1 MRSLLILVALLVLCS
16 HAVFALTERGQAIE
30 LQIVD
35 LMEKCRGKTVAMLT
49 NPTSTDGTMRPIFER
64 II

>member
-1 MRSLLILVALLVLCS
+1 
-16 HAVFALTERGQAIE
+16 
-30 LQIVD
+30 
-35 LMEKCRGKTVAMLT
+35 MLT